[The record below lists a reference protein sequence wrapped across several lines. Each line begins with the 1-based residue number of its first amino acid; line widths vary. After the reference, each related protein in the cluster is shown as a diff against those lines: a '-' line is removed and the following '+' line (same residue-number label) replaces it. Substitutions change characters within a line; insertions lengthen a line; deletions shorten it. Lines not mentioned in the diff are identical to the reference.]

1 MGEQVG
7 FQVAPLAER
16 NLTDGTLV
24 AVALTVQDLVNGKGP
39 RLAETLL
46 TCVALVRLL
55 LGVNVSVIPQ
65 MVLPSEALSTNV
77 AGEWP
82 LVSMGS
88 LVDHHIV
95 ALGELSVAE
104 LADEPLLGAGASGMS
119 KVESRVVGG
128 RRRGRGGKK
137 S

>member
-7 FQVAPLAER
+7 FQVAPLPER

-24 AVALTVQDLVNGKGP
+24 AVALTVQDLMNSKGP

-55 LGVNVSVIPQ
+55 LGVYVSVISQ

-77 AGEWP
+77 AGERP
-82 LVSMGS
+82 LVGMGP

-95 ALGELSVAE
+95 ALSELSMAE
-104 LADEPLLGAGASGMS
+104 LADEPLL
-119 KVESRVVGG
+119 RP
-128 RRRGRGGKK
+128 
-137 S
+137 

>member
-7 FQVAPLAER
+7 FQVAPLAKR

-24 AVALTVQDLVNGKGP
+24 AVALTVQDLMNSKGP

-55 LGVNVSVIPQ
+55 LGVYVSVISQ
-65 MVLPSEALSTNV
+65 MVLPSEALSTYV
-77 AGEWP
+77 AWEWP
-82 LVSMGS
+82 LVGVGS
-88 LVDHHIV
+88 LMDHHIV
-95 ALGELSVAE
+95 ALSELSMAE
-104 LADEPLLGAGASGMS
+104 LADESLLGPGASGMS
-119 KVESRVVGG
+119 KVESRVVG
-128 RRRGRGGKK
+128 RRGGGRWSKK